1 MEEQKQLI
9 ESLFEKGEHF
19 GKTTLEL
26 WKLKALDK
34 SADVA
39 SSFISWLIIILV
51 ALLFFLTL
59 NIGFGFW
66 LGELLGKEYLGFFV
80 VAGFYALLGLIMA
93 IFRNRLV
100 KKPVSNSIINQV
112 LKD

>member
-1 MEEQKQLI
+1 
-9 ESLFEKGEHF
+9 
-19 GKTTLEL
+19 L

-39 SSFISWLIIILV
+39 SSFVSWLIIIMVL
-51 ALLFFLTL
+51 LLFFLAL
-59 NIGFGFW
+59 NIGFGLW
-66 LGELLGKEYLGFFV
+66 IGELLGKDYLGFFV
-80 VAGFYALLGLIMA
+80 VAGFYALLGLVFI
-93 IFRNRLV
+93 IFRNCLV